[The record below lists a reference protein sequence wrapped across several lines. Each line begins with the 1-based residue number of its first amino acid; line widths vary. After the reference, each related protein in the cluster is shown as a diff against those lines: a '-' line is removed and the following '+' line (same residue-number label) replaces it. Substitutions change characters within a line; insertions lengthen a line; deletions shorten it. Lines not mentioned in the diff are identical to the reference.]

1 MIVVIELRPYQ
12 RAVVEK
18 VRELEAA
25 GRRRIVCVA
34 PCGSGKT
41 VIAGSLIR
49 QAVTRG
55 EKALFFVHRRE
66 LIQQVS
72 DTCSRLG
79 VDHALICADSPMDL
93 SKPLQLA
100 SVQTLINRQIPPPDL
115 LICDECH
122 HILADSYLKIL
133 ERFKGARLLGFTATP
148 LRMGGQTLGD
158 VFEDMVLAPDVAQLI
173 NLGALADFDMYAPPT
188 LPVLKGLKVVA
199 GEYCAKELER
209 LMSRFVVSAVEQ
221 YRLHAN
227 AQSAICYCA
236 GVNHSKLVAHEFAK
250 SGIPAA
256 HCDGKTPKSERAQIL
271 EDLRAGRIKIL
282 CNAELFGEGLDV
294 PEIGAVILA
303 RPTKSLTLYTQQAMR
318 ALRPKRSG
326 GKATIIDLT
335 GVSLVFGRPDV
346 KRKWSLAPAP
356 EKESGEAPAKQ
367 CPKCGAIVP
376 AGARYC
382 NCGYEFEIEVDI
394 QPADKLEMAGRT
406 IEYWAG
412 VAKRKGYKLAWAM
425 YRALET
431 VRSYDELEHI
441 ADFMNYKRG
450 WAWHQAQRL
459 DILRG

>member
-18 VRELEAA
+18 VLKLQAA

-49 QAVTRG
+49 QAVARG
-55 EKALFFVHRRE
+55 EKVLFFVHRHE

-72 DTCSRLG
+72 KTCRELEI
-79 VDHALICADSPMDL
+79 DHALICPDSPTDL

-100 SVQTLINRQIPPPDL
+100 TIQTLTHRQIPPPDL

-133 ERFKGARLLGFTATP
+133 ERFNGARLLGFTATP
-148 LRMGGQTLGD
+148 LRMGAQTLGD
-158 VFEDMVLAPDVAQLI
+158 VFEEMVLAPDVAHLI
-173 NLGALADFDMYAPPT
+173 NIGALADFVMYAPPA
-188 LPVLKGLKVVA
+188 LPVLKGLKTVA
-199 GEYCAKELER
+199 GDYCAKELER
-209 LMSRFVVSAVEQ
+209 LMSGFVTSTVEQ
-221 YRLHAN
+221 YLRHA
-227 AQSAICYCA
+227 AGQSAICYCA
-236 GVNHSKLVAHEFAK
+236 GVNHSKLVASEFVK

-256 HCDGKTPKSERAQIL
+256 HCDGMTPKPERAQIL
-271 EDLRAGRIKIL
+271 EDFRAGRIKVL

-335 GVSLVFGRPDV
+335 GNSLVFGRPDV
-346 KRKWSLAPAP
+346 KRKWSLAPNP
-356 EKESGEAPAKQ
+356 EKVVGEAPAKQ
-367 CPKCGAIVP
+367 CPECGAIVP

-382 NCGYEFEIEVDI
+382 ECGYEFEIEVVI
-394 QPADKLEMAGRT
+394 RPADKLEMAGRS

-431 VRSYDELEHI
+431 VRSYEELEHI
-441 ADFMNYKRG
+441 ADFMNYKPG

-459 DILRG
+459 DMLRG